1 MSNLAS
7 TIQDLSSNPKH
18 TRWIGP
24 LIIVGEAVLCAL
36 IIWKVPYT
44 EIDWSTYMTQ
54 VHTFLNGERNY
65 AKITGPTGPL
75 VYPGLHVFLY
85 TLLCRLTDAGE
96 NIFKAQVIFA
106 GLYLVTLAIVI
117 ACYRRVGAP
126 PWLLV
131 PLALSKRLHSIF
143 LLRLFN
149 DAWVTLAFWAT
160 IYFLQRRR
168 WQDAAIAWS
177 CGLTIKMTM
186 LLTAPALA
194 VILLQAQGI
203 VGAIFSGVSILVI
216 GYFVSAP
223 FVATDYQAYFARAFD
238 FGRQFLFKWTVNWRF
253 VDEATFLSKG
263 FAISLL
269 IVHVS
274 LLVVFI
280 QLKWTKPAASN
291 PPDFFKRYLGI
302 SNSTDRELISK
313 RITPT
318 FVMDTMTASMVIG
331 LLCARSLHYQFFAY
345 LGWTSPYILWRF
357 GGSPSVVL
365 WHVPSLLLQSTI
377 FGHLRGM

>member
-1 MSNLAS
+1 
-7 TIQDLSSNPKH
+7 
-18 TRWIGP
+18 
-24 LIIVGEAVLCAL
+24 
-36 IIWKVPYT
+36 
-44 EIDWSTYMTQ
+44 MTQ
-54 VHTFLNGERNY
+54 VHTFLEGERNY

-85 TLLCRLTDAGE
+85 TLLYRLTEKGT
-96 NIFKAQVIFA
+96 NILRAQFIFA
-106 GLYLVTLAIVI
+106 GLYLVTLALVV

-126 PWLLV
+126 PWLLI

-149 DAWVTLAFWAT
+149 DAWVAVAFWAT

-177 CGLTIKMTM
+177 CGLGVKMTT
-186 LLTAPALA
+186 LLTAPAIA

-203 VGAIFSGVSILVI
+203 VGAIFSGISVLVI
-216 GYFVSAP
+216 QYFVSAP
-223 FVATDYQAYFARAFD
+223 FVATDYEAYFLRAFD

-269 IVHVS
+269 VVHIS
-274 LLVVFI
+274 LLAVFL
-280 QLKWTKPAASN
+280 QLRWTKPSVSN
-291 PPDFFKRYLGI
+291 PPDFFKRYMGI
-302 SNSTDRELISK
+302 SNSTDRDLISK

-345 LGWTSPYILWRF
+345 LGWTSPYILWRV

-365 WHVPSLLLQSTI
+365 VGWAVQEYAWLVYPSTNLSSALVVLSLAFQVACALVAPPVDHIRPPPRNVSKVE
-377 FGHLRGM
+377 